1 MDKRDFKR
9 IETSLESHCSDLN
22 YFGTVTNISGNG
34 MFIRSPKIN
43 FPLASQFEIS
53 IPYKEEILNVPVII
67 KRLTKSN
74 GYYDGMG
81 VKIINLQK
89 KYLDLLI
96 RLNAGSQ
103 P

>member
-9 IETSLESHCSDLN
+9 IDTSLETHCSDLK

-34 MFIRSPKIN
+34 MFIRSSKIN
-43 FPLASQFEIS
+43 FPLGLHFEIS
-53 IPYKEEILNVPVII
+53 IPFKEDVLNIPVMI
-67 KRLTKSN
+67 KRFRKSN

-81 VKIINLQK
+81 VKIMNIQK

-96 RLNAGSQ
+96 KLNFGSK